1 MKLKERVAIGVA
13 AGLTLFTLLLVV
25 DLQMGLSGKHSA
37 LLYSHGKVRFNDPV
51 QEPLAF
57 KSRFLQRSANVSKE
71 QASAAASDAQGGTSN
86 GTGGSGPHRSAS
98 PDSNELKKTPPDNFH
113 DLVEYALL
121 VGQRDAGSGHRNDRG
136 PSLGQIAHVKMRL
149 AFVFL
154 SFKIWRNT

>member
-86 GTGGSGPHRSAS
+86 GTGGSGGPHRSAS

-113 DLVEYALL
+113 DLVEYVLL

-136 PSLGQIAHVKMRL
+136 PSLGQIANVKMRL
-149 AFVFL
+149 VLLF
-154 SFKIWRNT
+154 